1 MIPSVPTVVSFARE
15 HVPSSQKL
23 VNATVVEIAAVPA
36 GLPQAPLDVD

>member
-1 MIPSVPTVVSFARE
+1 MILSVPTDVSFARE

-23 VNATVVEIAAVPA
+23 VNAKAVEIAAVRA